1 MTGVG
6 ARALFIRTDVASQGS
21 VERTVATIL
30 RRFGRLDCLVNN
42 AGVLSVGPLAR
53 LLLMGLEQMLA
64 VNFRG
69 PILG

>member
-1 MTGVG
+1 M
-6 ARALFIRTDVASQGS
+6 
-21 VERTVATIL
+21 ERTVATIL